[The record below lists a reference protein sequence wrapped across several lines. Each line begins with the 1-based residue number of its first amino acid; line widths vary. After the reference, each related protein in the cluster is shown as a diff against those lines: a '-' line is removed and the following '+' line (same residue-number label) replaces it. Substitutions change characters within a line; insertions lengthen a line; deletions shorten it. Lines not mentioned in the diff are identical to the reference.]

1 MSSIIKHLVAAA
13 VIIVALLAPDKS
25 AAQEQFTRGLEH
37 ISFVPK
43 GQWITGISVNYDQ
56 NNQSDYQFLIVEG
69 LNDNSYSFKVSP
81 MLMYAIRDN
90 LAIGGRFAYQR
101 SMNKMESETVQIDSE
116 TTYDIDNLNTISN
129 NYFGMGALRYYIS
142 LGNNTRFALFNEL
155 QLQLGGGESKLING
169 SGEDMTG
176 TFERN
181 FQARIGLAPGFV
193 MFLNNYSAIEVNVG
207 VLGFGYTH
215 TRAVTDHVYVS
226 HRKTKDANFKVNL
239 FSITFG
245 VAFYL

>member
-69 LNDNSYSFKVSP
+69 LNGNSYSFKVSP

-90 LAIGGRFAYQR
+90 LDIGGRFAYQR
-101 SMNKMESETVQIDSE
+101 SMNKMESGTV
-116 TTYDIDNLNTISN
+116 
-129 NYFGMGALRYYIS
+129 
-142 LGNNTRFALFNEL
+142 
-155 QLQLGGGESKLING
+155 
-169 SGEDMTG
+169 
-176 TFERN
+176 
-181 FQARIGLAPGFV
+181 
-193 MFLNNYSAIEVNVG
+193 
-207 VLGFGYTH
+207 
-215 TRAVTDHVYVS
+215 
-226 HRKTKDANFKVNL
+226 
-239 FSITFG
+239 
-245 VAFYL
+245 